1 MNVRQIIFVGCISSL
16 ALILS
21 MNIATAQGRGRGQGA
36 SLARLLT
43 IEEVQSEL
51 KLEEDVLEKA
61 KAYAETS
68 QAKAR
73 EESQLIR
80 DQGLSDADM
89 RAELASLSDQMF
101 AKDNEELAKLISAE
115 QMKRLKQ
122 LMLQQI
128 GISAVSRKEVGD
140 AIGIKEEDRVA
151 LKKKIDEMNTANGE
165 KMREMF
171 SGGNVDRD
179 AAQKIMAENRKKLDE
194 TVLESLDDA
203 QEAKFKELVG
213 AEFKFPEPQA
223 GGGRRRDF

>member
-1 MNVRQIIFVGCISSL
+1 MIAQRLSVAICLGL
-16 ALILS
+16 A
-21 MNIATAQGRGRGQGA
+21 MFGATASVQAQGRSRGMGS

-43 IEEVQSEL
+43 IEEVQKEL
-51 KLEEDVLEKA
+51 KLDSAVLEKA

-68 QAKAR
+68 QTKMR

-89 RAELASLSDQMF
+89 RADLAALNDQMF
-101 AKDNEELAKLISAE
+101 AKDSEELAKIISAD

-128 GISAVSRKEVGD
+128 GISAVSRKEVAE
-140 AIGIKEEDRVA
+140 AIGIKEADRVA
-151 LKKKIDEMNTANGE
+151 LKKKVDDMNTANGE

-179 AAQKIMAENRKKLDE
+179 AVQKIMAENRKQLDE

>member
-1 MNVRQIIFVGCISSL
+1 MIAQRLSVAICLGL
-16 ALILS
+16 A
-21 MNIATAQGRGRGQGA
+21 MFGATASVQAQGRGRGMGS

-43 IEEVQSEL
+43 IEEVQKEL
-51 KLEEDVLEKA
+51 KLDSAVLEKA

-68 QAKAR
+68 QTKMR

-89 RAELASLSDQMF
+89 RADLAALNDQMF
-101 AKDNEELAKLISAE
+101 AKDSEELAKIISAD

-128 GISAVSRKEVGD
+128 GISAVSRKEVAE
-140 AIGIKEEDRVA
+140 AIGIKEADRVA
-151 LKKKIDEMNTANGE
+151 LKKKVDDMNTANGE

-179 AAQKIMAENRKKLDE
+179 AVQKIMAENRKQLDE